1 MNLIEKYHDAFIR
14 FSQNEAFFDGD
25 KRYTYKEFSE
35 IINGNRRLLEQQIGF
50 APQMPVGVLCTEKAE
65 TYAAVFAI
73 WFAGGCFVPLHPA
86 SPVQFNNE
94 IIQKHNIRFVFAP
107 TETNVSAPG
116 ENVKILHNS
125 GIKGVES
132 EQFYS
137 WDEHEY
143 LYVLNTSGSTGTP
156 KNVPI
161 NLKNLTAFVDGFLEL
176 YPEINDRDKFL
187 QTYDLTA
194 DAAFTGYLIP
204 LLIGAAVYTV
214 PAGQFKP
221 FGVAKMLKENPISWV
236 QVTPSLLACLQ
247 PFFESL
253 WFSKINHF
261 HFGGEALPL
270 TLVEEWRKH
279 VPNAEI
285 SNVYGPTETT
295 ITATI
300 YKCLPKESLKS
311 KNNIISIGK
320 PLKKVITKINRNS
333 LKKENAGELLIGG
346 EQVMEKYL
354 FAEEQPFEFPEI
366 ERKQTKFYPS
376 GDLVETDDE
385 GFLFYFGRQ
394 DDQVKINGYRV
405 DLIEVENCVR
415 ELAGGRN
422 TAAVALEVSPGL
434 TQLIVF
440 IENFDGS
447 TEEILKQLTEKLPFY
462 KIPEKI
468 IGVDTFPLSN
478 SGKTD
483 RKKLV
488 ANYKQSVQS

>member
-1 MNLIEKYHDAFIR
+1 MNLIEKFHDAFIR
-14 FSQNEAFFDGD
+14 FSKKEAFFDGN
-25 KRYTYKEFSE
+25 KSYSYSEFSK
-35 IINGNRRLLEQQIGF
+35 IINGSRSLLEQQPGF
-50 APQMPVGVLCTEKAE
+50 APQMPIGVLCTEKAE

-86 SPVQFNNE
+86 SPNQFNAE
-94 IIQKHNIRFVFAP
+94 IIQKHKIRLVFAP
-107 TETNVSAPG
+107 EGTDNSALG
-116 ENVKILHNS
+116 ENVKILHNP
-125 GIKGVES
+125 GIRGVEF
-132 EQFYS
+132 EKIYS
-137 WDEHEY
+137 WQEHEY

-161 NLKNLTAFVDGFLEL
+161 NLKNLTAFVEGFLEL
-176 YPEINDRDKFL
+176 YPELNERDKFL

-204 LLIGAAVYTV
+204 FLIGAAVYTV

-221 FGVAKMLKENPISWV
+221 FVVAKMLKENPISWV
-236 QVTPSLLACLQ
+236 QVTPSLLTCLQ

-253 WFSKINHF
+253 WFPKITHF

-279 VPNAEI
+279 IPNAEI

-295 ITATI
+295 VTATI
-300 YKCLPKESLKS
+300 YKCLADESLKS

-320 PLKKVITKINRNS
+320 PLKKINTKINLNNW
-333 LKKENAGELLIGG
+333 ETETTGELLIGG

-354 FAEEQPFEFPEI
+354 FAEEQPFQITEFEGS
-366 ERKQTKFYPS
+366 QAKFYPS
-376 GDLVETDDE
+376 GDLVEMDEE
-385 GFLFYFGRQ
+385 GFLYYFGRR

-405 DLIEVENCVR
+405 DLIEVENRVR
-415 ELAGGRN
+415 ELTGGKN
-422 TAAVALEVSPGL
+422 VAAVAMEISPGL

-440 IENFDGS
+440 IENFTGDTGDM
-447 TEEILKQLTEKLPFY
+447 LNQLTQKIPFY

-468 IGVDTFPLSN
+468 VGVAAFPLSN

-488 ANYKQSVQS
+488 ASYKQSIQS

>member
-14 FSQNEAFFDGD
+14 FGPNEAFFDRE
-25 KRYTYKEFSE
+25 KRFTYREFSE
-35 IINGNRRLLEQQIGF
+35 IINGSRSLLEQQPGF
-50 APQMPVGVLCTEKAE
+50 APQIPVGVLCTEKAE

-86 SPVQFNNE
+86 SPDQFNAE
-94 IIQKHNIRFVFAP
+94 IVQKHNIRFVFAP
-107 TETNVSAPG
+107 AGTDVSTLG
-116 ENVKILHNS
+116 ENVKILNNS
-125 GIKGVES
+125 GMNGLEFGQV
-132 EQFYS
+132 YS
-137 WDEHEY
+137 WKEHEF

-161 NLKNLTAFVDGFLEL
+161 NLKNLTAFVEGFMEL
-176 YPEINDRDKFL
+176 YPELNEGDKFL

-221 FGVAKMLKENPISWV
+221 FAVAKVLKENPISWV

-253 WFSKINHF
+253 WFQNINHF

-295 ITATI
+295 VTATI
-300 YKCLPKESLKS
+300 YKCLPNDSLKS

-320 PLKKVITKINRNS
+320 PLIKIVTKINRNI
-333 LKKENAGELLIGG
+333 LETEVNGELLVGG
-346 EQVMEKYL
+346 DQVMERYL
-354 FAEEQPFEFPEI
+354 FTGEQPFELLEFEGN
-366 ERKQTKFYPS
+366 QTKFYPS
-376 GDLVETDDE
+376 GDLVEMDEE
-385 GFLFYFGRQ
+385 GFLYYLGRR

-405 DLIEVENCVR
+405 DLIEVENSIR
-415 ELAGGRN
+415 ELINGKN
-422 TAAVALEVSPGL
+422 VAAVAIEVSLGL
-434 TQLIVF
+434 TQLMVF
-440 IENFDGS
+440 IENFIGDS
-447 TEEILKQLTEKLPFY
+447 EDMLQKLTQKLPFY

-468 IGVDTFPLSN
+468 IGVAAFPLSN
-478 SGKTD
+478 SGKAD
-483 RKKLV
+483 RKKLI
-488 ANYKQSVQS
+488 ANYKESIQL